1 MPMAAWMQ
9 SPSKKESLPLPNAE
23 SIPAPQEQGAE
34 RRLAPRF
41 SIDEQVQ
48 VHPISGATSL
58 RGRIRDLSSGGCRLE
73 MDTRFLTGAMLRV
86 ELQFQVRG
94 IAFRLVGVTAGRRTR
109 ESIGIRFVDLNER
122 RRAVL
127 VEVLEE
133 LAMEQAAAAAGV
145 TTSAANPPSDA
156 EPTPLRIEADIHIEP
171 EHSSEMHEPADDPSI
186 QPSADAF
193 RAAAAPQEPEVLE
206 TTQASSSD
214 KIPADASEPEDASLS
229 VHIEVPTFELP
240 EISANSGAASQ
251 TRERRAHR
259 RLKVDTR
266 AQLHLVKTGICMH
279 GSIQDLSMA
288 GCRIVT
294 QERFN
299 VGIYVRIETEFYLHG
314 LPFRLGGVSQAII
327 NRNTI
332 GVRFVD
338 MSERKREQLMEL
350 ISEIREALGEAD

>member
-9 SPSKKESLPLPNAE
+9 SPSKKES
-23 SIPAPQEQGAE
+23 IPVPQERGTE
-34 RRLAPRF
+34 RRGAPRF

-58 RGRIRDLSSGGCRLE
+58 RGRIRDLSAGGCRLE

-122 RRAVL
+122 RRTEL

-133 LAMEQAAAAAGV
+133 LAMEQAA
-145 TTSAANPPSDA
+145 TTASAPESTENPPSKA
-156 EPTPLRIEADIHIEP
+156 EATPLQIEADVCIQSKP
-171 EHSSEMHEPADDPSI
+171 SSETGEYTTQATI
-186 QPSADAF
+186 LPSADAF
-193 RAAAAPQEPEVLE
+193 QTNFVPVKSEAIE
-206 TTQASSSD
+206 TTQASPSL
-214 KIPADASEPEDASLS
+214 EFPEDSSELEGSSLS
-229 VHIEVPTFELP
+229 VHIEVPTFDIP
-240 EISANSGAASQ
+240 EISANPGAALQ
-251 TRERRAHR
+251 TRERRAYR

-266 AQLHLVKTGICMH
+266 AQLHLVKTGICMQ
-279 GSIQDLSMA
+279 GSIQDLSMS

-299 VGIYVRIETEFYLHG
+299 VGIYVRVETEFFLHG

-350 ISEIREALGEAD
+350 IAEIRQALGETD

>member
-9 SPSKKESLPLPNAE
+9 SPGRKEP
-23 SIPAPQEQGAE
+23 IPAPQERGAE
-34 RRLAPRF
+34 RRGAPRF

-48 VHPISGATSL
+48 VHPISGAASL
-58 RGRIRDLSSGGCRLE
+58 RGRIRDLSAGGCRLE

-122 RRAVL
+122 RRAEL

-133 LAMEQAAAAAGV
+133 LAMEQAAAAASAP
-145 TTSAANPPSDA
+145 TSIENPPNEA
-156 EPTPLRIEADIHIEP
+156 EPTPVPIEADVSIEP
-171 EHSSEMHEPADDPSI
+171 ERRSDAGEYATI
-186 QPSADAF
+186 QSSADAF
-193 RAAAAPQEPEVLE
+193 RTCSTLTEPEAME
-206 TTQASSSD
+206 TARTSASD
-214 KIPADASEPEDASLS
+214 KIPANASEPEDSSLS
-229 VHIEVPTFELP
+229 VHIEVPTLEVP
-240 EISANSGAASQ
+240 AISANSGASLQA
-251 TRERRAHR
+251 RERRAHR

-294 QERFN
+294 QERFS
-299 VGIYVRIETEFYLHG
+299 VGIYVRVETEFYLHG

-332 GVRFVD
+332 GIRFVD

-350 ISEIREALGEAD
+350 ISEIREALGETD